1 MVVTAARRAGP
12 ASPRPSVRQSPALRL
27 GEVALAALA
36 GVLIACLMH
45 WPIPI
50 HLGSDV
56 PRDLGDPLT
65 QAWQVAWGGHA
76 LLHQPLDYFQANDF
90 WPLKDPLAFSDALV
104 GYSPAGM
111 IGSGPH
117 AAVVRY
123 DVLFLFAY
131 ALAFFGAY
139 LLARELGAGRI
150 GAAVAGAAFAYAP
163 WRLEQ
168 DGHLHVISS
177 GGIPLA
183 LFLLVRGYRRASPLM
198 VAAGWVVVTWQVSLG
213 FTLGLQLLY
222 LLCLLGAVA
231 ALLIWRNRLP
241 LPPRSVLVAT
251 AAGVALTAAVSA
263 ALAVP
268 YTQVL
273 DRHPEAKRTLAQV
286 SSLSP
291 PLKAFAAA
299 PPENLIW
306 GNATEGV
313 RNDLRWVPEMSMF
326 PGVAIV
332 ALALAGLFWRGAPR
346 GLRIGLGV
354 AAAVVWLLSLGIHGG
369 GPWPYR
375 LLYEVLPGWQGIRV
389 PGRLMTLTSLALA
402 LLAAF
407 GAERIVSSRRAPAT
421 ALGVA
426 LVAVVLLE
434 GSGFGIGER
443 GAAVAGPAHPT
454 VPSEPAGQVGAAAPQ
469 AHLPLDTLDSRKYLL
484 WSTDGFPE
492 LVNGRGSFKPAEFK
506 RLEAQLASFP
516 DARSAAVLQRMGV
529 RTVILHPSF
538 VAGTPWAA
546 WRTRPVTGLPLRRE
560 ERGGVVLYHVL
571 PR

>member
-1 MVVTAARRAGP
+1 MVVTVERRAAPP
-12 ASPRPSVRQSPALRL
+12 ASRRGARESPALPGREL
-27 GEVALAALA
+27 ALAALA
-36 GVLIACLMH
+36 AVLIACVMH

-50 HLGSDV
+50 NLGSDV

-104 GYSPAGM
+104 GYAPAGM

-117 AAVVRY
+117 AAIVRY
-123 DVLFLFAY
+123 DLLFLFAY
-131 ALAFFGAY
+131 ALAFLGAY
-139 LLARELGAGRI
+139 LLARELGARPI
-150 GAAVAGAAFAYAP
+150 PATVAGAAFAYAP

-183 LFLLVRGYRRASPLM
+183 LFLLLRGYRRANPVT
-198 VAAGWVVVTWQVSLG
+198 VAAGWVVVTWQISLG

-222 LLCLLGAVA
+222 LICLLGAGA
-231 ALLIWRNRLP
+231 AVLIWRKRLP
-241 LPPRSVLVAT
+241 LPPRRVLAAT
-251 AAGVALTAAVSA
+251 AGGVALTAAVSA

-268 YTQVL
+268 YARVL

-299 PPENLIW
+299 PPQNLIW
-306 GNATEGV
+306 GKATEGV
-313 RNDLRWVPEMSMF
+313 RNDVRWVPEMSLF
-326 PGVAIV
+326 PGVAIL
-332 ALALAGLFWRGAPR
+332 ALALTGLFWRGAPR

-354 AAAVVWLLSLGIHGG
+354 SAVVVWLLSLGIHGG

-407 GAERIVSSRRAPAT
+407 GAQRILAARRVPA
-421 ALGVA
+421 AVGVG
-426 LVAVVLLE
+426 LVVLVLLE
-434 GSGFGIGER
+434 GSGLGIDER
-443 GAAVAGPAHPT
+443 GAAIAGPAHPT
-454 VPSEPAGQVGAAAPQ
+454 VPPQPSGQIGAPAPQ

-484 WSTDGFPE
+484 WSTDRFPE
-492 LVNGRGSFKPAEFK
+492 LVNGRGSFRPAEFK
-506 RLEAQLASFP
+506 RLQVELASFP
-516 DARSAAVLQRMGV
+516 DARSVAVLQQLRV
-529 RTVILHPSF
+529 RTVILHPTF
-538 VAGTPWAA
+538 VRGTPWAA
-546 WRTRPVTGLPLRRE
+546 WRARPVSGLPLRRE
-560 ERGGVVLYHVL
+560 ERGGVVLYQLL